1 MLDPRQQTVVYA
13 VNAPPSSAHRAQV
26 TRQLGESL
34 ASLRAHDATID
45 VHVFAYGASERLDEM
60 TLGALT
66 DRHHAHLHP
75 KGPYEDALAR
85 YVSPNRARVLADYG
99 VLHKWL
105 ALAELGSEQCLY
117 VDNDTCFLGSASR
130 LFETYASADFYAREE
145 PFSSRSHAGY
155 DPAYIDETKLW
166 ALAESEGARPLPTYN
181 LGAVMLNHRMG
192 PRLAG
197 LLPELLGYVW
207 RLCLGIVRD
216 VQPAAYAGED
226 QIVRMAR
233 ERADTT
239 DALPY
244 PSSNYWIVEQLALLL
259 ALGKVDPFAHAP
271 FDRDDVVQGVE
282 FHFVVPS
289 GPLPVL
295 AHYYSSNTEAFFAW
309 RKGLRS

>member
-1 MLDPRQQTVVYA
+1 MHAPPQQTVVYA
-13 VNAPPSSAHRAQV
+13 VNAPPSAAHRAHLA
-26 TRQLGESL
+26 RQLGQSM
-34 ASLRAHDATID
+34 ASLRAHDEAVD
-45 VHVFAYGASERLDEM
+45 VRVFAYGGSERLDEM
-60 TLGALT
+60 ELAALA
-66 DRHHAHLHP
+66 DRHRAHFHP

-85 YVSPNRARVLADYG
+85 HVSPHRARVLADYG

-105 ALAELGSEQCLY
+105 ALAEVGSEQCLY
-117 VDNDTCFLGSASR
+117 VDNDTCFLGAASR
-130 LFETYASADFYAREE
+130 LFERYASADLYGREE

-155 DPAYIDETKLW
+155 RPTYIDETKLW

-181 LGAVMLNHRMG
+181 LGALVLNHRMG

-197 LLPELLGYVW
+197 LLPEILGYVW

-216 VQPAAYAGED
+216 VEPGAYASED

-233 ERADTT
+233 ERVDTT

-259 ALGKVDPFAHAP
+259 ALGKLESFSHDVLERA
-271 FDRDDVVQGVE
+271 DVVQGVE
-282 FHFVVPS
+282 FHFVAPT
-289 GPLPVL
+289 GPLPTL

-309 RKGLRS
+309 REGVKS

>member
-1 MLDPRQQTVVYA
+1 MQSPPQRAVVYA
-13 VNAPPSSAHRAQV
+13 VNVPPSAGHRAHLAV
-26 TRQLGESL
+26 QLGESL
-34 ASLRAHDATID
+34 ASLRAHDTATD
-45 VHVFAYGASERLDEM
+45 VRVFAYGASERIDEM
-60 TLGALT
+60 KLAALA
-66 DRHHAHLHP
+66 DRHRAHLHA

-85 YVSPNRARVLADYG
+85 YVSPHRARVLADYG

-105 ALAELGSEQCLY
+105 ALAEVVTEQCLY
-117 VDNDTCFLGSASR
+117 VDNDTCFFGPASH
-130 LFETYASADFYAREE
+130 LFEAYASADFYAREE

-155 DPAYIDETKLW
+155 DPAYIDEARLF

-192 PRLAG
+192 PRLAA

-216 VQPAAYAGED
+216 VEPAAYTSED

-233 ERADTT
+233 DGADTT

-259 ALGKVDPFAHAP
+259 ALGKLEPFGHAV
-271 FDRDDVVQGVE
+271 FDRADVVQGVE
-282 FHFVVPS
+282 FHFVTPTA
-289 GPLPVL
+289 LPTL
-295 AHYYSSNTEAFFAW
+295 AHYYSSNTEPFFAW
-309 RKGLRS
+309 RKGLKS